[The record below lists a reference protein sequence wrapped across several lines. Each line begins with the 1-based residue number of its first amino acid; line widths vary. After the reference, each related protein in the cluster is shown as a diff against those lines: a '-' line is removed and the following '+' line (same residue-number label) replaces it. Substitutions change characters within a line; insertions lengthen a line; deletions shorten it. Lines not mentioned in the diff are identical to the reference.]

1 MKVINI
7 DWGNTP
13 YIEGLYSYP
22 KTGQLANYR
31 DLMRE
36 PIDNKIYFA
45 GEAFHSIYYQTLHG
59 AVESGEDVAKLL

>member
-1 MKVINI
+1 MWIGGILHTLKDCILI
-7 DWGNTP
+7 
-13 YIEGLYSYP
+13 
-22 KTGQLANYR
+22 QR
-31 DLMRE
+31 DIMRE

>member
-1 MKVINI
+1 
-7 DWGNTP
+7 
-13 YIEGLYSYP
+13 
-22 KTGQLANYR
+22 
-31 DLMRE
+31 MRE